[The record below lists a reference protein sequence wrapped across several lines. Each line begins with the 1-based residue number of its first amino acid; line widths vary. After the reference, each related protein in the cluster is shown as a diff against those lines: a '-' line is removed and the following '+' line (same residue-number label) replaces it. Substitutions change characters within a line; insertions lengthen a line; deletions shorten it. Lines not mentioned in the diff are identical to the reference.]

1 MKMFKSILALP
12 ILATALWS
20 CSSETVAPRQT
31 TTPTVQNSIEG
42 IQRPSQACGT
52 SQFVAL
58 KDANNVTIGTVEIL
72 NTQSEL
78 FLLVDM
84 TGNWLLQGAKIFAG
98 NSLDLPRTNNGNIQL
113 EEFPHQFMHGR
124 AQDKSTFRISL
135 ANLPNCNAVTFFGQ
149 AAKLNMFGQVIAT
162 TQAWGDGTTVL
173 NGKMF
178 NFCSAV
184 CPPTTGDG
192 SASSN

>member
-1 MKMFKSILALP
+1 MKTLKTLLALP
-12 ILATALWS
+12 LLATTLWS
-20 CSSETVAPRQT
+20 CTSETVAPRQT
-31 TTPTVQNSIEG
+31 AVPTIQNSIEG
-42 IQRPSQACGT
+42 IHRPSHQCGT
-52 SQFVAL
+52 SEFVPF
-58 KDANNVTIGTVEIL
+58 KDANNVTIGTIELL
-72 NTQSEL
+72 NTETEM

-84 TGNWLLQGAKIFAG
+84 TGSWLLQGAKIFVG

-113 EEFPHQFMHGR
+113 EEFPHQFMHNR

-135 ANLPNCNAVTFFGQ
+135 ATLPACNSVTIFGQ
-149 AAKLNMFGQVIAT
+149 AARVNMFGQTTAT
-162 TQAWGDGTTVL
+162 TQAWADGSTVL

-184 CPPTTGDG
+184 CPPTTVDG